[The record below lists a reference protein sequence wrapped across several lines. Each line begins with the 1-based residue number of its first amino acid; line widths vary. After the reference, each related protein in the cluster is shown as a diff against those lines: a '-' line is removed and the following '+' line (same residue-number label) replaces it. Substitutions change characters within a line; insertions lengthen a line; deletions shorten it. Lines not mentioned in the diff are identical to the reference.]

1 MNKNTLKKL
10 TSNCYIYGINDEITT
25 ETHIGLPDKFRTKIV
40 LSNKKF
46 KFSWNLTLNWNR
58 RYEKLPLD
66 NYLQGTKD
74 RGFYCFWIKNKDI
87 FFPHYLG
94 SGNLSTRIKDGYN
107 KFFPDIQYLYI
118 SFYKDNDISKKDMKN
133 LEKEYINFL
142 SPIENKL
149 QYFFKILSG
158 IIFKFLLY
166 AISSYS
172 KYLKYR
178 PFIIHSKKVS

>member
-10 TSNCYIYGINDEITT
+10 TSKCYIYGINDEITT

-66 NYLQGTKD
+66 NYLQGTRD

-118 SFYKDNDISKKDMKN
+118 SFYKDNDISKKNMKN
-133 LEKEYINFL
+133 LEKEYIDFL
-142 SPIENKL
+142 SPIENK
-149 QYFFKILSG
+149 QHRRIGKAYFKN
-158 IIFKFLLY
+158 
-166 AISSYS
+166 
-172 KYLKYR
+172 LKAFENLHKNR
-178 PFIIHSKKVS
+178 EIHCY